1 MKRLFNLFLCMLIV
15 STSLHADFKIMGGLN
30 LSRYSVSPEEGNLN
44 WNYKLGFLAGI
55 GLEKKLNYKLLL
67 EFDFLYF
74 QKGSNVDS
82 PSLPD
87 SKWKYNLKAISIPVL
102 LRFKFMDRTSPYVF
116 GGVEISALVDHEVI
130 YEGQEAIDVKE
141 KTKSLDYGLVFG
153 CGYEIELQE
162 FLYFF
167 VEGRYHLG
175 LKNIISTPL
184 EVESMKT
191 NAILIIIGMRS

>member
-1 MKRLFNLFLCMLIV
+1 MKKFLNLLLCILTV
-15 STSLHADFKIMGGLN
+15 STLHADFKIIGGLN
-30 LSRYSVSPEEGNLN
+30 LSKYSVLPKKENLN

-55 GLEKKLNYKLLL
+55 GLEKKLSYKFLV

-74 QKGSNVDS
+74 QKGSEVESADIA
-82 PSLPD
+82 D
-87 SKWKYNLKAISIPVL
+87 SKWKYNLKVVSIPIL
-102 LRFKFMDRTSPYVF
+102 LRFKFMDRTSPYMF
-116 GGVEISALVDHEVI
+116 GGFEVAALVGHEVK
-130 YEGQEAIDVKE
+130 YEGLEAIDVKDN
-141 KTKSLDYGLVFG
+141 TKSLDYGLVFG

-175 LKNIISTPL
+175 LRNIISVPL

-191 NAILIIIGMRS
+191 NVILIVIGMRS

>member
-1 MKRLFNLFLCMLIV
+1 MLTI
-15 STSLHADFKIMGGLN
+15 STFLHADFKIMGGLN
-30 LSRYSVSPEEGNLN
+30 LSKYSVSPNKENMS

-55 GLEKKLNYKLLL
+55 GLEKKLNYKLLI

-74 QKGSNVDS
+74 QKGSKVESSD
-82 PSLPD
+82 LHD

-102 LRFKFMDRTSPYVF
+102 LRFKFMDRTSPYIF
-116 GGVEISALVDHEVI
+116 GGLEIAALVDHEVI
-130 YEGQEAIDVKE
+130 YEGQEAVDVKD

-167 VEGRYHLG
+167 IEGRYHLG
-175 LKNIISTPL
+175 LKNIISVPL

-191 NAILIIIGMRS
+191 NALLIVIGMRS